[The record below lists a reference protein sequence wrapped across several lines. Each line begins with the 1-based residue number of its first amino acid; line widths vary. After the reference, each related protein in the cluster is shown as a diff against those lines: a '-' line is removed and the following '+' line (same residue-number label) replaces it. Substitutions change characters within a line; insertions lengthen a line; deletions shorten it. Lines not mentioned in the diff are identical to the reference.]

1 MATGRN
7 KPCPCGSGKK
17 YKKCCLI
24 KSREGDGL
32 LFRHRRIGQVRDKI
46 AGDLLGYVKSEYGQE
61 PMLDAWDIFINDPTK
76 HLELDDPQIPLFLSW
91 FCYHWQPEGYGLED
105 DSTPWQKGIP
115 AQNYLDRYSRRL
127 PDVEGDS
134 IREGLLEPSTFWE
147 VMECTQG
154 ESYLLRDVLLD
165 REFFVL
171 EKLGSSKTKKHDILF
186 GKLVTVEGISMLDGV
201 GHYIIKPVYKLD
213 ILNARE
219 LLEGDGMAMTRKNLL
234 KYQMDLIHVF
244 HTIAHQMENPLTRV
258 QNTDG
263 EKFGFHK
270 VVFAI
275 ESAQD
280 AFDALKGLANEEN
293 GLLQNVKRNKDGTIS
308 EVRFNWVGQGNK
320 MVAGFTTTN
329 LGTVDING
337 SQLTVQVNSAAR
349 AERIKQII
357 QDKLPNAKY
366 RATMIESVEA
376 KIKAA
381 KKNRPDMASLAEE
394 KRKEL
399 QKDPAVVA
407 KMNEIIRAQYAAW
420 PDTKL
425 PALNGM
431 TPRQAARTESG
442 KEKVE
447 VLLVHL
453 KQIREDGA
461 PVPEGTIRKIREEL
475 ALDE

>member
-1 MATGRN
+1 
-7 KPCPCGSGKK
+7 
-17 YKKCCLI
+17 
-24 KSREGDGL
+24 
-32 LFRHRRIGQVRDKI
+32 
-46 AGDLLGYVKSEYGQE
+46 
-61 PMLDAWDIFINDPTK
+61 
-76 HLELDDPQIPLFLSW
+76 
-91 FCYHWQPEGYGLED
+91 
-105 DSTPWQKGIP
+105 
-115 AQNYLDRYSRRL
+115 
-127 PDVEGDS
+127 
-134 IREGLLEPSTFWE
+134 
-147 VMECTQG
+147 MECTQG

-219 LLEGDGMAMTRKNLL
+219 LLEEDGIAVTRENLL

-244 HTIAHQMENPLTRV
+244 HTIAHRMENPLARV

-308 EVRFNWVGQGNK
+308 EVRFDWVGQGNK